1 MEEDWDDGGNY
12 SSSPIDDLIENA
24 ERCYVQYESRL
35 LTYKMHGGKWE
46 LVGTV
51 PSRLAIGTADSGLQS
66 RYRLLDKKVK
76 D

>member
-1 MEEDWDDGGNY
+1 MEEDWDDGGG
-12 SSSPIDDLIENA
+12 DDDENA
-24 ERCYVQYESRL
+24 ERCYVQFESRL

-66 RYRLLDKKVK
+66 R
-76 D
+76 